1 MDISVI
7 ILTRNTCDQ
16 TRDAIQSVLSS
27 SDKFQKE
34 IFVIDNASTD
44 ETPAL
49 IPLFFPQIHFHR
61 MDRNLGFARGV
72 NFAAHRCSGDF
83 LLLLNSDARLAPYA
97 LTRAVDW
104 MHENPRCGIAGAQLL
119 HPDGRQ
125 QTSIGRFP
133 TIATELINQNFLH
146 LVWPGRYPGRQPHVS
161 APVEVDWVIG
171 AFFLIRREVW
181 NQLNGLD
188 EDFFFYFEEA
198 DFCLRAR
205 QVGCSAMYL
214 PQVIVFHGQGRTSQK
229 YYAGARIEFWRSR
242 YHFLDKHYGYAT
254 RLALRIGLP
263 VRLLV
268 DSFFSALLTV
278 VTLGQSPH
286 WRRKCASHGAL
297 LLWHLRGCPA
307 SGGLPR

>member
-1 MDISVI
+1 LDISVI
-7 ILTRNTCDQ
+7 ILTRNTCEQ

-34 IFVIDNASTD
+34 LFVIDNASTD

-49 IPLFFPQIHFHR
+49 IPLLFPQIHFHR

-72 NFAAHRCSGDF
+72 NFAAHRCTGDF
-83 LLLLNSDARLAPYA
+83 ILLLNSDARLAPDA
-97 LTRAVDW
+97 LKRAIEW
-104 MHENPRCGIAGAQLL
+104 MRENPRCGIAGAQLL

-133 TIATELINQNFLH
+133 TVASELINQHFLH
-146 LVWPGRYPGRQPHVS
+146 LVWPRRYPGRQPNIS

-171 AFFLIRREVW
+171 AFFLIRHEVW

-205 QVGCSAMYL
+205 QARWTAMYL
-214 PQVIVFHGQGRTSQK
+214 PQVIVFHGQGYTSKK

-242 YHFLDKHYGYAT
+242 YHFLDKHYGVAT

-263 VRLLV
+263 IRLLV

-286 WRRKCASHGAL
+286 WRRKCSSHGAL